1 MYTFVFVYQGKKKPM
16 RMVRFLDYDLATYFC
31 GLLMKNK
38 QNAFVLSR
46 FYRWTNSKANCKAVY
61 RNTMFY
67 RTSIFSLNPYDT
79 SEEYYYLSPK
89 KYDDLIGMS
98 ETLSIS
104 DLDEFRKKV
113 YNV

>member
-16 RMVRFLDYDLATYFC
+16 RMFRFMDYELAIYFC

-38 QNAFVLSR
+38 QSAFVLSR
-46 FYRWTNSKANCKAVY
+46 FYRWSKNTAVY

-89 KYDDLIGMS
+89 KYDGFIDMS
-98 ETLSIS
+98 EDISLSEI
-104 DLDEFRKKV
+104 DAFRKKV